1 MELTFTHHFF
11 RLTYY
16 GRSRTHICLK
26 EGGGGGFTWH
36 KKTSI
41 REGAF
46 WGIKNSHNPP
56 YPKYP
61 KILQIPLGRVNLK
74 NINTLKYVG
83 LSRII
88 SGFLMLQT
96 RRITGEFV
104 MRQPSP
110 PLPTHTHM
118 KTPTPHSHPHT
129 PHTSKHSTADPP
141 PNEFKLWG
149 SKLESKS
156 G

>member
-1 MELTFTHHFF
+1 MGDPVVIYAWRRGAGGALRDTKKLQSGRGLFGASKTAII
-11 RLTYY
+11 RLI
-16 GRSRTHICLK
+16 RSIQ
-26 EGGGGGFTWH
+26 
-36 KKTSI
+36 
-41 REGAF
+41 
-46 WGIKNSHNPP
+46 
-56 YPKYP
+56 KYF
-61 KILQIPLGRVNLK
+61 KFHYVGRVNLK